1 MTPMMD
7 GRDRRP
13 LVPGRPTEVGQE
25 SEALTVLALALSDQA
40 LTALPRHVLQPG
52 ARITRIS
59 LDMLPERVMTGP
71 TAPDLV
77 LSPLLTAE
85 FDALDLARILTQCGY
100 RGRYLALVDR
110 LPSANLIRREVAAQS
125 PNINFDVIV
134 LDGSTPLHSL

>member
-1 MTPMMD
+1 M
-7 GRDRRP
+7 
-13 LVPGRPTEVGQE
+13 VPGHRTED
-25 SEALTVLALALSDQA
+25 SFDEAALKVLSLALSEAA
-40 LTALPRHVLQPG
+40 LLALPRHVLQPG
-52 ARITRIS
+52 SHIRRTGLAE
-59 LDMLPERVMTGP
+59 LPDELMTGP
-71 TAPDLV
+71 HAPGLV
-77 LSPLLTAE
+77 LSPLLTPE